1 MLIPADVQKF
11 KGHPMKKSLLLAALL
26 LSSAAQAETWV
37 CTYALK
43 TELDILNE
51 PTISTFS
58 RNGDGFI
65 YVFGS
70 SGEAVDAEILLETS
84 KELVVQNIKAY
95 SSGFT
100 AVEIHI
106 IDKESKKYI
115 TQAVSNTAPFMR
127 IEGSCV
133 KV

>member
-1 MLIPADVQKF
+1 
-11 KGHPMKKSLLLAALL
+11 MKKSLLLAALL
-26 LSSAAQAETWV
+26 LPCAAQAETWV
-37 CTYALK
+37 CTYALQ
-43 TELDILNE
+43 TNVDYLNK
-51 PTISTFS
+51 PVISTFT
-58 RNGDGFI
+58 RNGDGFM

-70 SGEAVDAEILLETS
+70 SGSAEDAEIVLETS
-84 KELVVQNIKAY
+84 KELVVQIIKAY

-115 TQAVSNTAPFMR
+115 TQAVSNSAPFMR

-133 KV
+133 EI

>member
-1 MLIPADVQKF
+1 
-11 KGHPMKKSLLLAALL
+11 MKKSLLLAALF
-26 LSSAAQAETWV
+26 LSSTAQAETWV
-37 CTYALK
+37 CTYALQ
-43 TELDILNE
+43 TNVDYLNK
-51 PTISTFS
+51 PVISTFT
-58 RNGDGFI
+58 RNGDGFM

-70 SGEAVDAEILLETS
+70 SGSAEDAEIVLETS

-95 SSGFT
+95 SSSGFT

>member
-1 MLIPADVQKF
+1 
-11 KGHPMKKSLLLAALL
+11 MKKSLLLAALL
-26 LSSAAQAETWV
+26 LSSAVQAETWV

-43 TELDILNE
+43 TNIDILNE
-51 PTISTFS
+51 PIINTFS

-65 YVFGS
+65 YVSGS
-70 SGEAVDAEILLETS
+70 SGEAVDAEILIENT
-84 KELVVQNIKAY
+84 KELVVQNIEAY
-95 SSGFT
+95 SSGWT
-100 AVEIHI
+100 AVYIHI

-115 TQAVSNTAPFMR
+115 TQAVSNTVPLMR